1 MIEHDLRAET
11 AALLAGLIRIDTTNP
26 PGNETPAAQH
36 LAAYLAEAGVEAELL
51 GRSPERANLVA
62 RLRGSG
68 GGPAVMLLGH
78 TDVVL
83 ADPDEWSVP
92 PFSGMERDGH
102 VWGRGALDM
111 KGQVAAEAVAL
122 ATLAREG
129 WSGEGD
135 VVLCAVADEEV
146 GDGWGLPWMCEH
158 HPDLVRA
165 DYVVN
170 EGGGERVTHDGR
182 VAYTVGIGEK
192 QCSAFAITTRGKSGH
207 ASVPGAA
214 DNALL
219 KLIPVLERIDRMAAP
234 THDLPELHTFLRSI
248 GADDADPRRLMER
261 SRSHNPLLAEM
272 IEPMLGATIAPT
284 GMSASTKINVIPG
297 RAQLRCDCRI
307 VPGMTQAD
315 VEGAVREAL
324 AGLEYE
330 FEFLERDG
338 GTMSPADTPL
348 FAAIEEFLPEIEP
361 GATAAPVL
369 CTGFTD
375 SHWMRQAFGSVAYG
389 FMPTRMDPMLAGSL
403 VHSADE
409 RVPLDDLD
417 LAVRFFVHVARAVAG
432 PA

>member
-1 MIEHDLRAET
+1 MIDHDLRTET
-11 AALLAGLIRIDTTNP
+11 AELLAGLIRIDTTNP
-26 PGNETPAAQH
+26 PGNETPAAEY
-36 LAAYLAEAGVEAELL
+36 LAGYLAEAGVEAELR

-62 RLRGSG
+62 RLRGTG
-68 GGPAVMLLGH
+68 GGPSLMLLGH

-83 ADPDEWSVP
+83 ADPDEWTVP
-92 PFSGMERDGH
+92 PFSGMQRDDH

-111 KGQVAAEAVAL
+111 KGQVAAEAVAF

-129 WSGEGD
+129 WSGAGD
-135 VVLCAVADEEV
+135 IVLAAVADEEV
-146 GDGWGLPWMCEH
+146 GDGWGLPWLCEH
-158 HPDLVRA
+158 HPDLVRC

-170 EGGGERVTHDGR
+170 EGGGERVTNGGR

-192 QCSAFAITTRGKSGH
+192 QCSAFAITTRGRSGH

-248 GADDADPRRLMER
+248 GADDAEPRRLMER
-261 SRSHNPLLAEM
+261 SRAENPLLAEM

-307 VPGMTQAD
+307 LPGMTQAD
-315 VEGAVREAL
+315 VEAAVREAL

-330 FEFLERDG
+330 FEFIERDG

-348 FAAIEEFLPEIEP
+348 FEAIEAFLPEIEA
-361 GATAAPVL
+361 GATAAPVI

-375 SHWMRQAFGSVAYG
+375 SHWMREAFGSVAYG
-389 FMPTRMDPMLAGSL
+389 FMPSRMDPMLAGTL

-409 RVPLDDLD
+409 RMPLDDLD
-417 LAVRFFVHVARAVAG
+417 LGVRFFLHVARSVA
-432 PA
+432 A